1 MIAPANTGLNSYVD
15 LNKFAN
21 NSPPHTPIGPITTIS
36 KGITIN
42 ALRNGTK
49 ILRNTNNPTT
59 INVMDIFALK
69 YLAADQPI
77 KIGKKP
83 YKTSPATLNIWIVVF
98 VSDTPASTASF
109 AKAVMKP
116 AANIAGIIGLTIPDN
131 NAIRF
136 SMNLLFLGTSA
147 SKFS

>member
-49 ILRNTNNPTT
+49 ILRKAFGSILRK
-59 INVMDIFALK
+59 INSHLDIK
-69 YLAADQPI
+69 
-77 KIGKKP
+77 
-83 YKTSPATLNIWIVVF
+83 
-98 VSDTPASTASF
+98 
-109 AKAVMKP
+109 
-116 AANIAGIIGLTIPDN
+116 
-131 NAIRF
+131 
-136 SMNLLFLGTSA
+136 
-147 SKFS
+147 